1 MRTSSF
7 SIRFQAVRMLD
18 DTSNSVLDD
27 IVDSLDSWSQRLLDI
42 ESKLKKTQTIREKVV
57 DSLKRQVLDGL
68 ISESD
73 SFELEY
79 TTDLWL
85 NLYKTYLCKC
95 AGTDYT
101 DRDVLHYLIE
111 LYTLKQISKEFFIQV
126 ALQLCP
132 RGK

>member
-1 MRTSSF
+1 M
-7 SIRFQAVRMLD
+7 VD
-18 DTSNSVLDD
+18 DTDNSVLED

-85 NLYKTYLCKC
+85 NLYKTYLCKS

-101 DRDVLHYLIE
+101 ERDVLHYLIE

-126 ALQLCP
+126 ALQLCL
-132 RGK
+132 RGN

>member
-1 MRTSSF
+1 
-7 SIRFQAVRMLD
+7 MLD

-132 RGK
+132 RGN